1 MNINLLKTFLEV
13 ARVRHFGKAAEK
25 VCLTQSAVSARIKL
39 VEDELGVK
47 LFTRTRN
54 DIQLTREGR
63 RLARTAENI
72 VKQWEQTKNELS
84 LTRDEGQQLIRMGIV
99 HDIWSVLPT
108 DWLAGQRKQNRNLL
122 FQVQAFSAPL
132 LTERLLA
139 DEVDFAIMF
148 DPPHQPGLDIIEIGE
163 IRLHLISDRQLT
175 IGGAIGQDYI
185 YVDWGESFS
194 GQHQQQLGDLLI
206 PSMSMNM
213 SSMARDYLLHHG
225 GMAYLPEQQV
235 KELIDQGIFHEVG
248 SAPVFQRAIYFVH
261 RKNHVLAETLASI
274 RPSVN

>member
-99 HDIWSVLPT
+99 HDIWSILPT
-108 DWLAGQRKQNRNLL
+108 DWLSDQRRKNPNLL

-148 DPPHQPGLDIIEIGE
+148 DPPHQPGLDIIEIGN
-163 IRLHLISDRQLT
+163 IRLHLISDRKLT
-175 IGGAIGQDYI
+175 ISGVSGQEYI

-194 GQHQQQLGDLLI
+194 GQHQQQLGDLLL
-206 PSMSMNM
+206 PSMSIMGVWPISR
-213 SSMARDYLLHHG
+213 SSRSRSRSIREFSMKLSQPPYSSVPSILSIEKTTCLLRR
-225 GMAYLPEQQV
+225 
-235 KELIDQGIFHEVG
+235 
-248 SAPVFQRAIYFVH
+248 SPVFAH
-261 RKNHVLAETLASI
+261 L
-274 RPSVN
+274 